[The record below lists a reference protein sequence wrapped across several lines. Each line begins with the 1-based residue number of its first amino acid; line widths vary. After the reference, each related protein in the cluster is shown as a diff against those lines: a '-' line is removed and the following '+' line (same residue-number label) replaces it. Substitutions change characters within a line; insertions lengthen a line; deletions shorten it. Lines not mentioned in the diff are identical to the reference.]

1 MNLTLCFGQ
10 SNKVFYGKGNYLIIS
25 ANNLDHQHFTNMDNR
40 TCKKCGH
47 LCHCIEAD
55 HDGCKCTGCE
65 CGQRAEDTTY
75 ENSGGIVIDDTN
87 ECESCQ

>member
-1 MNLTLCFGQ
+1 MFIKRSVC
-10 SNKVFYGKGNYLIIS
+10 
-25 ANNLDHQHFTNMDNR
+25 DRMMEMDR

-55 HDGCKCTGCE
+55 HEGCKCTGCD
-65 CGQRAEDTTY
+65 CDSGRAEQATY
-75 ENSGGIVIDDTN
+75 EGGGVVIDDTG

>member
-1 MNLTLCFGQ
+1 MMG
-10 SNKVFYGKGNYLIIS
+10 
-25 ANNLDHQHFTNMDNR
+25 MDK

-55 HDGCKCTGCE
+55 HEGCKCSGCD
-65 CGQRAEDTTY
+65 CDGSRAEQSTY
-75 ENSGGIVIDDTN
+75 EGGGVVIDDTN

>member
-1 MNLTLCFGQ
+1 
-10 SNKVFYGKGNYLIIS
+10 
-25 ANNLDHQHFTNMDNR
+25 MDR

-55 HDGCKCTGCE
+55 HEGCKCSGCD
-65 CGQRAEDTTY
+65 CDGSRAEQSTY
-75 ENSGGIVIDDTN
+75 EGGGVVIDDTK

>member
-1 MNLTLCFGQ
+1 MIG
-10 SNKVFYGKGNYLIIS
+10 
-25 ANNLDHQHFTNMDNR
+25 MDR

-55 HDGCKCTGCE
+55 HEGCKCSGCD
-65 CGQRAEDTTY
+65 CDGSRAEQSTY
-75 ENSGGIVIDDTN
+75 EGGGGVIDDTN

>member
-1 MNLTLCFGQ
+1 MIG
-10 SNKVFYGKGNYLIIS
+10 
-25 ANNLDHQHFTNMDNR
+25 MDR

-55 HDGCKCTGCE
+55 HEGCKCTGCE
-65 CGQRAEDTTY
+65 CDSGRAEQATY
-75 ENSGGIVIDDTN
+75 EGGGVVIDDTN

>member
-1 MNLTLCFGQ
+1 
-10 SNKVFYGKGNYLIIS
+10 
-25 ANNLDHQHFTNMDNR
+25 MDR

-55 HDGCKCTGCE
+55 HEGCKCTGCD
-65 CGQRAEDTTY
+65 CDSGRAEQATY
-75 ENSGGIVIDDTN
+75 EGSGVVIDDTN

>member
-1 MNLTLCFGQ
+1 
-10 SNKVFYGKGNYLIIS
+10 
-25 ANNLDHQHFTNMDNR
+25 MDDK

-55 HDGCKCTGCE
+55 HDGCKCIGCD
-65 CGQRAEDTTY
+65 CKQGRAEQSTY
-75 ENSGGIVIDDTN
+75 ESGGIVIDDTG